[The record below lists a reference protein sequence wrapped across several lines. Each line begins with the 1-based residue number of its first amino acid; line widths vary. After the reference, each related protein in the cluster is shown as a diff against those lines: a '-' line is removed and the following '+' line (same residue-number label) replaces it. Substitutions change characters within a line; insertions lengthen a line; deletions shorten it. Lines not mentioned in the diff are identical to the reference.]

1 MSAFLKVLFLA
12 VVQGVTEFLPVSSS
26 GHLVLIKHLLKLE
39 SPGVVLEV
47 GLHAGT
53 LISILVYY
61 RKRILQLVRE
71 VVERQCAGRYYVAAV
86 VVSSMPCLAAYLLF
100 REKIEALFNAPMAV
114 AVMLCLTG
122 LVLLSLLRAGKHGRE
137 LSVSKGLWIGV
148 VQAFALL
155 PGISRSGVTIVMG
168 RHLGLSPKTATEF
181 SLLIS
186 IVPLVGAALVKAV
199 SSASAEFGDVTV
211 ASLAAGILVSAC
223 VGYVSIVC
231 LVKTLSSGKFWLFG
245 VYCLA
250 VGLVAMAV
258 LG

>member
-1 MSAFLKVLFLA
+1 MPAFLKVLFLA

-26 GHLVLIKHLLKLE
+26 GHLVLVKHLLNLE

-61 RKRILQLVRE
+61 RKRILQLLRE
-71 VVERQCAGRYYVAAV
+71 VVRREGDGRYYVPAL
-86 VVSSMPCLAAYLLF
+86 VVSSVPCLAAYLLF
-100 REKIEALFNAPMAV
+100 REKIEALFTAPMAV

-122 LVLLSLLRAGKHGRE
+122 LVLLSVLGAGKHGRE
-137 LSVSKGLWIGV
+137 LGVSKGLWIGV

-155 PGISRSGVTIVMG
+155 PGISRSGVTITMG
-168 RHLGLSPKTATEF
+168 RHLGLSPKMATEF

-186 IVPLVGAALVKAV
+186 IVPLVGAALVKV
-199 SSASAEFGDVTV
+199 MSSAGAELGDVTV

-231 LVKTLSSGKFWLFG
+231 LVKTLSAGKFWMFG

-250 VGLVAMAV
+250 VGLLWIVV
-258 LG
+258 L